1 MERKIRKRKKSTI
14 FRIFLFPLIVI
25 MLVQSIV
32 TIGTLVVRRT
42 TGMLEEYSS
51 NMMSR
56 LVENRK
62 VVLQNDMNQRWAGIR
77 EQDTVMNECLET
89 FLSREGVELEEVL
102 SSEELKDGFLELLV
116 PECLEILQNNST
128 TGVFLILTGA
138 DMDSAGD
145 FDGFFIRD
153 SDPDINPENYTDL
166 LLERGNKHLSR
177 NWNIPLDTNWTTHF
191 QMDGRGQN
199 PADDYFYEPW
209 RAGSKTEMRI
219 RII

>member
-77 EQDTVMNECLET
+77 
-89 FLSREGVELEEVL
+89 
-102 SSEELKDGFLELLV
+102 
-116 PECLEILQNNST
+116 
-128 TGVFLILTGA
+128 
-138 DMDSAGD
+138 
-145 FDGFFIRD
+145 
-153 SDPDINPENYTDL
+153 
-166 LLERGNKHLSR
+166 
-177 NWNIPLDTNWTTHF
+177 
-191 QMDGRGQN
+191 
-199 PADDYFYEPW
+199 
-209 RAGSKTEMRI
+209 
-219 RII
+219 

>member
-77 EQDTVMNECLET
+77 EQDTVMNE
-89 FLSREGVELEEVL
+89 
-102 SSEELKDGFLELLV
+102 
-116 PECLEILQNNST
+116 
-128 TGVFLILTGA
+128 
-138 DMDSAGD
+138 
-145 FDGFFIRD
+145 
-153 SDPDINPENYTDL
+153 
-166 LLERGNKHLSR
+166 
-177 NWNIPLDTNWTTHF
+177 
-191 QMDGRGQN
+191 
-199 PADDYFYEPW
+199 
-209 RAGSKTEMRI
+209 
-219 RII
+219 